1 MGKNLVV
8 RHWVNAPVESV
19 WHAFT
24 TPEVFHRW
32 FSPEGLSI
40 PLESVVIELVV
51 GGRFECMMV
60 FDDTGVESPNI
71 GTVLE
76 IEPPHRLVGG
86 ELIGDGFR
94 STWTFDPDNGGTLIT
109 VVQEGLPEEIVS
121 SPDVLPAF
129 RSSYYKL
136 GRVLGVD
143 TEDRD

>member
-1 MGKNLVV
+1 MGNKLVV
-8 RHWVNAPVESV
+8 RHWVEAPVETV

-24 TPEVFHRW
+24 TPEVFHKF

-40 PLESVVIELVV
+40 PIESVVIELEV
-51 GGRFECMMV
+51 GGRFDCVMV
-60 FDDTGVESPNI
+60 FDETGEESPNI

-76 IEPPHRLVGG
+76 IEPPRRLVGG

-94 STWTFDPDNGGTLIT
+94 STWTFDSENGGTSIT
-109 VVQEGLPEEIVS
+109 VVQEGLPDEVVE
-121 SPDVLPAF
+121 SPDVVPAF

-136 GRVLGVD
+136 GRVLGVA